1 MLWGSK
7 LAVTLTNP
15 YLHVPHPPFSPYLLP
30 CAWTK
35 KKRWVKAGEDE
46 KRKKEI
52 GRNTKVLKV
61 LPFLPFSRGIQSL
74 RSVVKQSENDLI

>member
-35 KKRWVKAGEDE
+35 KKRWAKAGEDE
-46 KRKKEI
+46 KRKKGNRKKYQSPE
-52 GRNTKVLKV
+52 GAS
-61 LPFLPFSRGIQSL
+61 LPSFFPWDSIFKECCKTVR
-74 RSVVKQSENDLI
+74 E

>member
-7 LAVTLTNP
+7 LAVVLVHP
-15 YLHVPHPPFSPYLLP
+15 YLLVPHPPYSPFLLP

-35 KKRWVKAGEDE
+35 KKRGAKAGEDE

-52 GRNTKVLKV
+52 GRKTKVQKV
-61 LPFLPFSRGIQSL
+61 LPFLPS
-74 RSVVKQSENDLI
+74 